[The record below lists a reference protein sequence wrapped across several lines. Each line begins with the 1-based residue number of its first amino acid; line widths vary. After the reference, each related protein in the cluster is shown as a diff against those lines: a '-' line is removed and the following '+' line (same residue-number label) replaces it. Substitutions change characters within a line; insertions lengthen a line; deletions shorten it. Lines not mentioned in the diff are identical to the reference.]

1 MIHPQSGID
10 TVLIA
15 PTALAAAG
23 GTAALTASWDLVQVD
38 GRANYAEIRM
48 AFCTESN
55 TSAVGPTISL
65 LECDNTVVTNH
76 ATFNSSFERSAEDLT
91 AAKEVRY
98 LVDCRSRKRYL
109 RLTVTPGTTAAN
121 DKIHCTAIGTLYRT
135 GVEPGS
141 TTDCGDDVVVIG

>member
-1 MIHPQSGID
+1 MIHPQAGID
-10 TVLIA
+10 TVLVA
-15 PTALAAAG
+15 PVAAAAAG
-23 GTAALTASWDLVQVD
+23 STAARTASWDLVQVD

-48 AFCTESN
+48 SFGSESN
-55 TSAVGPTISL
+55 TNATGPTISL

-91 AAKEVRY
+91 TAKEVRY

-109 RLTVTPGTTAAN
+109 RLTITPATTTN
-121 DKIHCTAIGTLYRT
+121 DPIQVTAIGTLYRA

-141 TTDCGDDVVVIG
+141 TTDMGDDVVVIG